1 MTTKPTF
8 FAKPEDFRRW
18 LQEHHES
25 EKELLVGF
33 YKTGSGKPS
42 ITWPQSVD
50 EALCFGWIDGVR
62 RRIDDESYSIR
73 FTPRKP
79 TSNWSAVNV
88 KRIGELMAEGRVAP
102 AGKRAFEKRSDKKTG
117 IYAYEQR
124 HQIELDP
131 AFEKELRRNAAA
143 WRYFEA
149 EAPWYRRLVIFR
161 TMSAKKEETRW
172 KRLRELIE
180 SCAAGRRLGILE
192 QRPAKKAAAPTA
204 DAKAGAAKKPKG
216 AAGRAAASKAA
227 APAKKRSPRR

>member
-1 MTTKPTF
+1 M
-8 FAKPEDFRRW
+8 
-18 LQEHHES
+18 
-25 EKELLVGF
+25 
-33 YKTGSGKPS
+33 
-42 ITWPQSVD
+42 D

-88 KRIGELMAEGRVAP
+88 KRIGELLAEGRVAP
-102 AGKRAFEKRSDKKTG
+102 AGKRAFEHRSDKKTG

-131 AFEKELRRNAAA
+131 AFEKEFRKNAAA

-149 EAPWYRRLVIFR
+149 EAPWYRRLVVYR
-161 TMSAKKEETRW
+161 TMTAKKEATRW

-180 SCAAGRRLGILE
+180 VSAAGRRLGMLE
-192 QRPAKKAAAPTA
+192 RWGARRGKPLEAGAKTAAKTPSARRQ
-204 DAKAGAAKKPKG
+204 AAKKG
-216 AAGRAAASKAA
+216 AKTASKVDAAKKQGAGAKAPPSTAAAA
-227 APAKKRSPRR
+227 AKKSSPRR